1 MLYIVNNKNIM
12 INEQIKYF
20 RKKAG
25 FSQQKLANLADLSI
39 TAITN
44 LEQGV
49 AQQPTIQT
57 MIKIADALNISI
69 DELVGR
75 KFKSSKK

>member
-1 MLYIVNNKNIM
+1 M